1 MSILTKIIKKVTKS
15 YLSYLNYIVPY
26 FPIFIWKRIKFL
38 SVMNYWRI
46 EYKLGGKD
54 KYNQES
60 SLKTIYKRYC
70 KHLNID
76 KNTFKDK
83 IVVDVGCGPRGSLH
97 YFNARLKIGVDPF
110 ANFYRKKFNVDK
122 QDMIYLHTGAESIP
136 ISDGFADFVISH
148 NALDHVDNFNQ
159 SIKEIHR
166 IIKSE
171 GIIIFQLNFNERPT
185 INEPILLNKK
195 IVKEAMENLFDY
207 QIEKEVFTQDYKHFG
222 SYILIKGKKI
232 N

>member
-1 MSILTKIIKKVTKS
+1 
-15 YLSYLNYIVPY
+15 
-26 FPIFIWKRIKFL
+26 
-38 SVMNYWRI
+38 MNYWRI

-60 SLKTIYKRYC
+60 SLKTIYERYC

-76 KNTFKDK
+76 KNTFSGK

-97 YFNARLKIGVDPF
+97 YFNAKLKIGVDPF
-110 ANFYRKKFNVDK
+110 ANFYRKYFKVDK
-122 QDMIYLHTGAESIP
+122 QNMIYVHASAERIP
-136 ISDGFADFVISH
+136 INNEFADYVISH

-166 IIKSE
+166 ILKPE
-171 GIIIFQLNFNERPT
+171 GKIIFQLNFNKKPT
-185 INEPILLNKK
+185 INEPIVLNKA
-195 IVKEAMENLFDY
+195 IVKNTLEPYFEY
-207 QIEKEVFTQDYKHFG
+207 QIENEVFTQEYRHFG

-232 N
+232 NKNKKSN

>member
-83 IVVDVGCGPRGSLH
+83 IVVDIGCGPRGSLH

-136 ISDGFADFVISH
+136 ISNRFADFVISH